1 MDISNTE
8 LMFLVN
14 TAWKDIQGA
23 VWRDIYGQIWSNVNS
38 AVWSDISGI
47 TELMYTSWTN
57 IQGTVWK
64 DTSGKQ
70 WTNINRAVWQDISGT
85 ELISVWQDIQ
95 GILYKDESGN
105 LWTDINSAIW
115 QDISGTKLLDVVWTN
130 VQGNVWNDLCGNILT
145 NISSAIWID
154 ISDSIVNYLYQTI
167 WNNTDTVQGIWILQD
182 VSSYYVT
189 STVYSTSS
197 FIYVLQDASYT
208 EWITTTQTI
217 ETSYT
222 ISVLYDPSTNYY
234 AATNPFYLSDL
245 RIYSADI
252 SNTLSSWFCNLDS
265 DGVLLGSAFDNN
277 IGGLVCTY
285 GLNAIGS
292 VNSAVMNT
300 GILSANEVN
309 TSNLSVNGI
318 SINNPN
324 PTGSIVAYAGTTDP
338 VGWVICNGIKRTNNS
353 DSKYNTVASMG
364 IGTLDISNHYTPPN
378 MSNPIAN
385 MSTISWIIKL

>member
-1 MDISNTE
+1 MDVSN
-8 LMFLVN
+8 
-14 TAWKDIQGA
+14 
-23 VWRDIYGQIWSNVNS
+23 
-38 AVWSDISGI
+38 
-47 TELMYTSWTN
+47 SWTN

-64 DTSGKQ
+64 DPSGH
-70 WTNINRAVWQDISGT
+70 I
-85 ELISVWQDIQ
+85 
-95 GILYKDESGN
+95 
-105 LWTDINSAIW
+105 WTDINRAIW
-115 QDISGTKLLDVVWTN
+115 QDISYTELSNTVWTN
-130 VQGNVWNDLCGNILT
+130 VQGNVWNDLCGNILS
-145 NISSAIWID
+145 NINNAIWND
-154 ISDSIVNYLYQTI
+154 ISDSIVNYLNHTLWMNAY
-167 WNNTDTVQGIWILQD
+167 QGIWALQD

-197 FIYVLQDASYT
+197 TIYILQDVSYT

-217 ETSYT
+217 DTPYT
-222 ISVLYDPSTNYY
+222 TSVLYDPSTNYY

-300 GILSANEVN
+300 GILSANEVSAGAVS

-318 SINNPN
+318 SITNPN

-338 VGWVICNGIKRTNNS
+338 TGWVICNGVKRTNNS

-364 IGTLDISNHYTPPN
+364 IGTLDVSNHYTPPN

>member
-1 MDISNTE
+1 MYYIFNHDEEHITYVSNTSYNYFSIIDTTGCIMYYKFDSSLSLLTNTGNSDINGTIWKDRYGNVLTTIDRSIWQDISSSV
-8 LMFLVN
+8 LMDV
-14 TAWKDIQGA
+14 
-23 VWRDIYGQIWSNVNS
+23 SH
-38 AVWSDISGI
+38 
-47 TELMYTSWTN
+47 SWTN

-64 DTSGKQ
+64 DPSGHI
-70 WTNINRAVWQDISGT
+70 WSNINRAIWQDISGT
-85 ELISVWQDIQ
+85 EL
-95 GILYKDESGN
+95 LN
-105 LWTDINSAIW
+105 
-115 QDISGTKLLDVVWTN
+115 VVWTN
-130 VQGNVWNDLCGNILT
+130 VRGNVWNDLCGNILS
-145 NISSAIWID
+145 NINSAIWKD
-154 ISDSIVNYLYQTI
+154 VSDSIVNYLNHTLWMNAY
-167 WNNTDTVQGIWILQD
+167 QGIWVLQD

-197 FIYVLQDASYT
+197 FIYSVQDVSYT
-208 EWITTTQTI
+208 EWITTKQTI
-217 ETSYT
+217 ETPYT
-222 ISVLYDPSTNYY
+222 AYVLYDPSTNYY

-277 IGGLVCTY
+277 IGGLVSTY

-318 SINNPN
+318 SITNPN

-338 VGWVICNGIKRTNNS
+338 IGWVICNGIKRTNNS

-364 IGTLDISNHYTPPN
+364 IGTLDVSNNYTPPN